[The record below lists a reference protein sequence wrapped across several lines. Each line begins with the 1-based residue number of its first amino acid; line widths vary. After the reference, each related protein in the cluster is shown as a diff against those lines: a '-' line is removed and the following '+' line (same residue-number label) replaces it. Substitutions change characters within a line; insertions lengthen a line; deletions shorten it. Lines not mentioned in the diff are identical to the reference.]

1 MSTLFV
7 EQPQFISRNSFTGRI
22 RVLLVDEDLSDR
34 EYYRRI
40 LEAEGYQVRTCSSY
54 LEAILCF
61 DHETF
66 DFIVVDHGFGGPQ
79 WRVVLESAADH
90 HRHIPVLVVTRSRDM
105 VCYLEAMQLGA
116 VDYLEK
122 PLTSA
127 QLIKV
132 LNSHLPPQNAAA

>member
-7 EQPQFISRNSFTGRI
+7 EQRQFVARNSLTRRI
-22 RVLLVDEDLSDR
+22 RVLLVDEDASDR

-40 LEAEGYQVRTCSSY
+40 LEVEGCQVRACSSY
-54 LEAILCF
+54 LEAVLCL
-61 DHETF
+61 DHELF

-79 WRVVLESAADH
+79 WRVVLENAADH
-90 HRHIPVLVVTRSRDM
+90 HRNIPALVVTRSRDM

-122 PLTSA
+122 PVTSA
-127 QLIKV
+127 QLIQV
-132 LNSHLPPQNAAA
+132 LKTHLPPQNAAA